1 MFLNEFVC
9 TYACMVSIFL
19 GLNQQAAF
27 LNYKSNLLQNRDP
40 VTQQQLRQS
49 SLL

>member
-1 MFLNEFVC
+1 MFLNKCVC

-27 LNYKSNLLQNRDP
+27 LNDQSNLLEDRDP
-40 VTQQQLRQS
+40 VTLQQLR
-49 SLL
+49 